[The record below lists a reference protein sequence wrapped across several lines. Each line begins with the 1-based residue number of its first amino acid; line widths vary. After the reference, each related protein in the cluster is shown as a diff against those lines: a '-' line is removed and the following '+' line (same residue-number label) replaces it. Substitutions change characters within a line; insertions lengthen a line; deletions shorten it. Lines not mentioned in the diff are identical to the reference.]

1 MILNASL
8 SGSTPEG
15 RSQGVANHWG
25 KRQQARHLRF

>member
-15 RSQGVANHWG
+15 RSRGLPTTGGRGSRQGT
-25 KRQQARHLRF
+25 